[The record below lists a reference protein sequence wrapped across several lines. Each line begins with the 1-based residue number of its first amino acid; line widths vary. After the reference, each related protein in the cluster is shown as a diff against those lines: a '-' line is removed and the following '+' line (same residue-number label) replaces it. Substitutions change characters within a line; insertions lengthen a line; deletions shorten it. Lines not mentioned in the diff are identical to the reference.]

1 MKPRDVT
8 ALQLDPLGTVVSRHL
23 SWLAAATALVL
34 GVAQAVIGV
43 SLGGQVTVAWA
54 AAFAI
59 AGSAAVVISAG
70 RQWFTRTIRTAQLWI
85 VLLGGL
91 GVALSHLS
99 IWGLDPALVPSL
111 TPAAFGLLILGLA
124 PFSSTRQ
131 LIGISALGAILIGL
145 LADVQAYAAA
155 SVDPPI
161 VFAVIAASAVLGPG
175 IASAVGSTLA
185 TTTLRSWQSLAI
197 VASREHALQMRDG
210 IARSVQ
216 QERVTLLNLRVLPL
230 LTDLLEQGEVTE
242 AVQEHARAMADRL
255 RAAMVA
261 EAERS
266 WLDTLVE
273 QIVGSLVEEH
283 ERTVV
288 RVADPE
294 HRADLM
300 AATQRTALRAYVEA
314 LTRLEAFRPEGF
326 RIDFQRKGEADL
338 VTVAARLDP
347 SVQRGHGR
355 LDPFVAVMKSTFP
368 QSTIKFTPNS
378 VVMRFRYVTEQ
389 SDSPSTPRDSL
400 GNPR

>member
-43 SLGGQVTVAWA
+43 SLGGQIVFAWA
-54 AAFAI
+54 AAFVI
-59 AGSAAVVISAG
+59 AGSTAVVVFAG
-70 RQWFTRTIRTAQLWI
+70 QQWFARPSRFAQLWI

-99 IWGLDPALVPSL
+99 IWGLDPAMVPSL

-131 LIGISALGAILIGL
+131 LIGISALGAIMIGL
-145 LADVQAYAAA
+145 LADLQAYAGA
-155 SVDPPI
+155 SADPPV

-185 TTTLRSWQSLAI
+185 TTTLRSWQSLAFA
-197 VASREHALQMRDG
+197 ASREHALEMRDG

-230 LTDLLEQGEVTE
+230 LTDLLAQGEVTE

-255 RAAMVA
+255 RAVMVA

-273 QIVGSLVEEH
+273 QAVGRLTEEPDH
-283 ERTVV
+283 AGVT
-288 RVADPE
+288 VADPG

-300 AATQRTALRAYVEA
+300 GTTQRTALRAYVEA

-338 VTVAARLDP
+338 VSVVAQLDP
-347 SVQRGHGR
+347 RIQRGHGR
-355 LDPFVAVMKSTFP
+355 LDPFVAVMKSAFP
-368 QSTIKFTPNS
+368 HSTIKFTPNS
-378 VVMRFRYVTEQ
+378 VVMRFRYVPEQ
-389 SDSPSTPRDSL
+389 PDSVNTARHSTGDPR
-400 GNPR
+400 